1 MESTIVFDAIKYL
14 DRYLSIENVEQL
26 NRFQLV
32 GLGCLRAA
40 IQDRGNRPAH
50 CDTKENLLE
59 AKNYSYISDNI
70 YKPEEVEEMTEAV
83 SSAIPLA
90 LKKAANSKMFLRS
103 LWFRATN
110 RNVAASDEMHIYIL
124 ASFLVKLSLLDLS
137 CSGFAPSLISAAA
150 MSLALSYFG
159 KPAWPTAL
167 RSFVAYTHAD
177 LESARMQLANAQ
189 AHSIATNLR
198 SAWSRIYAEN
208 RNSISEQYS
217 EQWRRAHQL
226 FAFPSTALLDIIR
239 NPAMSSLEEK
249 ERSHFR
255 PKRLENI
262 LSLASQ
268 VDAKTVNQ
276 HLSDNGEDLASVD
289 ASSQSTQTAMEL

>member
-1 MESTIVFDAIKYL
+1 MDWNLESTIVFDAIKYL

-40 IQDRGNRPAH
+40 IQDRGNLPAN
-50 CDTKENLLE
+50 CETKENLLE

-70 YKPEEVEEMTEAV
+70 YKPEEVEEMTNEV
-83 SSAIPLA
+83 SSAISLA

-124 ASFLVKLSLLDLS
+124 ASFLVKISLLDLS
-137 CSGFAPSLISAAA
+137 CSGFAPSLVSAAA
-150 MSLALSYFG
+150 MSLALSFFG

-177 LESARMQLANAQ
+177 LEPARERLANAQ
-189 AHSIATNLR
+189 AFSIASNLR
-198 SAWSRIYAEN
+198 SAWSRIYTEN
-208 RNSISEQYS
+208 SSLSEQYA

-226 FAFPSTALLDIIR
+226 FIFPSPVLLEIIR
-239 NPAMSSLEEK
+239 NPDVPFGEEA
-249 ERSHFR
+249 SFR

-268 VDAKTVNQ
+268 VDAKMAN
-276 HLSDNGEDLASVD
+276 HSSSAAA
-289 ASSQSTQTAMEL
+289 ASSQSTQSAMEL